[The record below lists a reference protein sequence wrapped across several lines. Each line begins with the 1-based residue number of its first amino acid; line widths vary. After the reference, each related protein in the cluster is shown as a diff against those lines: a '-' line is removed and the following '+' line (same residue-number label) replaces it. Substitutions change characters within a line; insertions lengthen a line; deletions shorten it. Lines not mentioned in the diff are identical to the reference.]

1 MKVLVLLLTFFTAL
15 VACAQDT
22 QQAIETFRQDATV
35 KIKTLASSLKQELGA
50 AMQSG
55 GPVAAVEI
63 CQLKAPQ
70 ITHDLNAS
78 DDISIKRTSL
88 KLRNPN
94 NIPDAWERQVLE
106 SFEDKLAKGTP
117 ASELSHMESFK
128 SESGTTL
135 RMMRAIPVQGLCLA
149 CHGDENNMDP
159 VLLGRLEKLY
169 PNDLATGYQTG
180 EIRGAFSVS
189 RTIEN

>member
-1 MKVLVLLLTFFTAL
+1 MKALILLLTFFTTL
-15 VACAQDT
+15 GACAQDT
-22 QQAIETFRQDATV
+22 QQTVETFRQDAAA
-35 KIKTLASSLKQELGA
+35 KIKTLGGSLKQELGA

-70 ITHDLNAS
+70 ITQDLNTS
-78 DDISIKRTSL
+78 NNISIKRTSL
-88 KLRNPN
+88 KLRNPDN
-94 NIPDAWERQVLE
+94 APDAWERQVLE
-106 SFEDKLAKGTP
+106 SFEHKLAKGTP

-128 SESGTTL
+128 SDSTTTL

-149 CHGDENNMDP
+149 CHGDKNNMDP
-159 VLLGRLEKLY
+159 VLLEKLENLY

-189 RTIEN
+189 RIIEN